1 MSPTILLQ
9 LAAKYWYAIVIAA
22 LVALAG
28 SLYVDLAHEE
38 KAHAET
44 KEAYAQEK
52 ALEFNA
58 AIKEKAQRD
67 ENAAKIDQKYAKE
80 LSDAKSE
87 IDRLAADVRAGK
99 RGLRIAATCTPAT
112 GAVTEAQPAP
122 SVDDGSSPRLTDA
135 AQRDYFT
142 LRAGIETA
150 TSQIGGLQEYVLNVC
165 LK

>member
-1 MSPTILLQ
+1 MIFLQ

-22 LVALAG
+22 LVALVG

-44 KEAYAQEK
+44 KGAYAQEK
-52 ALEFNA
+52 ALEFQT
-58 AIKEKAQRD
+58 AIAEKTQRD
-67 ENAAKIDQKYAKE
+67 ENAAKIDQKYTKE

-99 RGLRIAATCTPAT
+99 RGLRIAATCAQAT
-112 GAVTEAQPAP
+112 GAITEVQPTP
-122 SVDDGSSPRLTDA
+122 SVDDGSGPRLDA
-135 AQRDYFT
+135 GVEQHYFN

-150 TSQIGGLQEYVLNVC
+150 TKQIGGLQEYVLNVC

>member
-1 MSPTILLQ
+1 MIFLQ

-44 KEAYAQEK
+44 KGAYAQEK
-52 ALEFNA
+52 ALEFQT
-58 AIKEKAQRD
+58 AIAEKTQRD
-67 ENAAKIDQKYAKE
+67 ENAAKIDQKYTKE

-99 RGLRIAATCTPAT
+99 RGLRIAATCAPAT
-112 GAVTEAQPAP
+112 GAVTEAQPTT
-122 SVDDGSSPRLTDA
+122 SVDDGSGPELTPEA
-135 AQRDYFT
+135 RSDYFS
-142 LRAGIETA
+142 LRADIETI
-150 TSQIGGLQEYVLNVC
+150 TSQVAGLQEYVLNVC

>member
-1 MSPTILLQ
+1 MIFLQ

-28 SLYVDLAHEE
+28 SLYIDLAHEE

-52 ALEFNA
+52 ALEFDL
-58 AIKEKAQRD
+58 AILKKRQQDVQTAQ
-67 ENAAKIDQKYAKE
+67 IDQKFTKE

-99 RGLRIAATCTPAT
+99 RGLRIAATCAPAT
-112 GAVTEAQPAP
+112 GALAEAQPTP

-150 TSQIGGLQEYVLNVC
+150 TKQIGGLQEYVLNVC

>member
-1 MSPTILLQ
+1 MIFLQ

-52 ALEFNA
+52 ALEFQA
-58 AIKEKAQRD
+58 AIDEKKQRD
-67 ENAAKIDQKYAKE
+67 EAAVKIDQKYTKE

-87 IDRLAADVRAGK
+87 IDRLAADVRAGM
-99 RGLRIAATCTPAT
+99 RGLRIAATCTPAP
-112 GAVTEAQPAP
+112 GASTEAQTTPG
-122 SVDDGSSPRLTDA
+122 VDDGSSPRLDA
-135 AQRDYFT
+135 GVEQHYFN

-150 TSQIGGLQEYVLNVC
+150 TKQIGGLQEYVLNVC

>member
-1 MSPTILLQ
+1 MIFLQ
-9 LAAKYWYAIVIAA
+9 LAAKYRYAIVIAA

-28 SLYVDLAHEE
+28 SLYVDLAREE
-38 KAHAET
+38 KAHAQT

-52 ALEFNA
+52 ALEFDA
-58 AIKEKAQRD
+58 AILEKQQRD
-67 ENAAKIDQKYAKE
+67 ENAAKIDQKFTKE

-87 IDRLAADVRAGK
+87 IDRLAADVHAGK
-99 RGLRIAATCTPAT
+99 RGLRIAATCAPAT
-112 GAVTEAQPAP
+112 GALAEAQPTP
-122 SVDDGSSPRLTDA
+122 SVDDGASPRLTDA

-150 TSQIGGLQEYVLNVC
+150 TKQIGGLQEYIIGVC

>member
-1 MSPTILLQ
+1 MIFLQ

-22 LVALAG
+22 LGALAG
-28 SLYVDLAHEE
+28 ALYVDLAREE

-52 ALEFNA
+52 ALEFDA
-58 AIKEKAQRD
+58 AIQEKAQRD
-67 ENAAKIDQKYAKE
+67 EDAAKIDQKYTKE

-87 IDRLAADVRAGK
+87 IVRLAADVRAGK

-112 GAVTEAQPAP
+112 SASTEAQPTP
-122 SVDDGSSPRLTDA
+122 SVDDGPSPRLDA
-135 AQRDYFT
+135 GVEQHYFN
-142 LRAGIETA
+142 LRTGIETA
-150 TSQIGGLQEYVLNVC
+150 TSQIAGLQEYVLNVC